1 MFLTLEILMSL
12 IYSAKVTG
20 RTSQTV
26 GLSVARSG
34 CDGCMTGCTS
44 TAEMQLPADIFNL
57 ASNITPGTAV
67 EVKISGNDQLQ
78 LLTHSLILPL
88 LGFVLGSSLAAVYES
103 SDAVVLLGALV
114 GFLIG
119 IRICKG
125 SGFEVIAAEKVYVFN
140 ENYLGKVIDDDEK
153 DIQ

>member
-1 MFLTLEILMSL
+1 MFLKLEILMSL
-12 IYSAKVTG
+12 IYSAKVTE

-34 CDGCMTGCTS
+34 CDGCMTGCSS
-44 TAEMQLPADIFNL
+44 TAEMLLPADIFNL
-57 ASNITPGTAV
+57 ASDITPGAAV
-67 EVKISGNDQLQ
+67 EVKISGGDQLQ

-88 LGFVLGSSLAAVYES
+88 LGFVLGSSLAAGYES
-103 SDAVVLLGALV
+103 SDIVVLLGALV

-125 SGFEVIAAEKVYVFN
+125 SGFEVIAAEKIFVFN

>member
-1 MFLTLEILMSL
+1 MSL
-12 IYSAKVTG
+12 IYSAKVTE

-26 GLSVARSG
+26 GLSVARSS
-34 CDGCMTGCTS
+34 CDGCMTGCSS
-44 TAEMQLPADIFNL
+44 TAEMYLPADVFNL

-67 EVKISGNDQLQ
+67 EVKISGSNQLQ

-88 LGFVLGSSLAAVYES
+88 LGFVLGSSLAAGYES
-103 SDAVVLLGALV
+103 SDIVVLLGALV

-125 SGFEVIAAEKVYVFN
+125 SGFELIAAEKIFVFN